1 MRTEDESYM
10 NAVKELII
18 VENGDAPAE
27 LFEMETLYVVDPMQK
42 PIIG

>member
-18 VENGDAPAE
+18 AENGDAPVE
-27 LFEMETLYVVDPMQK
+27 LFEMETLCAVDPMQK